1 MSKWYVVLS
10 DGSTYDAVP
19 GCKLVKLTE
28 EGVHHLGETGDFKS
42 VRYAEMESVEFLQ
55 YWSILLDTRG
65 IVDVKNP
72 EGYDGES

>member
-10 DGSTYDAVP
+10 DGATFDAVA
-19 GCKLVKLTE
+19 GCKLVRLNE
-28 EGVHHLGETGDFKS
+28 HGAEVLETTNDMKA
-42 VRYAEMESVEFLQ
+42 VKYADYESVEFLQ